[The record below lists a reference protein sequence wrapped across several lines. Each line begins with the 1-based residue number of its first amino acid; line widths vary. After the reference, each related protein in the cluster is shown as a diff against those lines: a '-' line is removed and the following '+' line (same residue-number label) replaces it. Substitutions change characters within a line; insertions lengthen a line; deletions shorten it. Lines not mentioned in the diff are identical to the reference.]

1 MIIGGMQKFSL
12 VDFPGKTSAVFFS
25 SGCNMR
31 CGYCHNPE
39 LVLPNLFEPAINMDE
54 IYNFLDN
61 RIGKLDGIVL
71 SGGEPSIHKDMSE
84 FLGEIKHRGFAV
96 KLDSNGTNPQLLMD
110 VIENNLVD
118 YFAMDIKA
126 PLDRYSEVTG
136 RPIDTS
142 AIERSVDIIMG
153 SGIDYEFRTTVM
165 KGQLDI
171 NDFVEIGSLIKGAD
185 KHFLQKFSPCKTLD
199 PGFMDNESYSDAE
212 MQGFQETMNNFV
224 HSCLV
229 R

>member
-153 SGIDYEFRTTVM
+153 SGM
-165 KGQLDI
+165 
-171 NDFVEIGSLIKGAD
+171 IKGAD